1 MKKIFVILLTVSM
14 LFGLVS
20 CFKPGNNNEHTVHTD
35 ANKDGLCDGC
45 QGIFVDYSE
54 PTLVGKALKHSV
66 KKQFSEAKSLKIDF
80 QLRFVHDEESWSY
93 KEAYDSEQGIYVE
106 TEEVDHQASYTE
118 GIANI
123 EILLSIGDDGVDAKM
138 TATTKIRSSADDE
151 FTVDESET
159 VYIIDG
165 YAYSP
170 LNDGYYEKGEVVPE
184 ELSNILEQFGDV
196 SIDDEKKNELIEAL
210 SIEVATVFNIQDN
223 KGSFSFDAKPGL
235 DKVLDYLNNIDME
248 NDTVEKILDDILKEI
263 SPDLT
268 SAKIVDELERIA
280 GLTVT
285 QALDELDAWLTE
297 NYDTTLQGIYNSVLA
312 DEDAYA
318 AIEQIVAM
326 VNELDPAF
334 ADDKEAL
341 DAIMAEIKA
350 FDIRAT
356 VEEMEIKDVVLF
368 DIIASILPPVS
379 TDPETNEPV
388 YITKDEAF
396 EAIRSF
402 LDITLK
408 EFEETADMTLFSTLK
423 ELASAVTLNK
433 LNGKLDLNFVGALE
447 LSTVVAEL
455 NFDIDIDVAS
465 EVEGKNNHTGFIL
478 EADLTLSD
486 ISKEVVQ
493 ITLPE
498 GSKSLHDDFTSDNVD
513 LKTYYHDG
521 GEKLFVDLDFTI
533 TDETG
538 RPIEIYANSIAVDE
552 LEKGNVTVKVG
563 YLYYCSAYYYF
574 NEGQDF
580 TFKVDLEA
588 GTVTIVTL
596 PDMTKAENY

>member
-14 LFGLVS
+14 IFGLVS
-20 CFKPGNNNEHTVHTD
+20 CFNPGNNNEHTVHTD
-35 ANKDGLCDGC
+35 TNKDGLCDGC

-66 KKQFSEAKSLKIDF
+66 EKQFSEAKSLKIDF
-80 QLRFVHDEESWSY
+80 QLRFVQDEESWSF
-93 KEAYDSEQGIYVE
+93 KEVYDSEQDICVE
-106 TEEVDHQASYTE
+106 TEEVDHQASYNEVIT
-118 GIANI
+118 NI

-138 TATTKIRSSADDE
+138 TATTKMRSSADAE
-151 FTVDESET
+151 FTVNDPET

-165 YAYSP
+165 YTYS
-170 LNDGYYEKGEVVPE
+170 LLKDGYYEKGEVVHE
-184 ELSNILEQFGDV
+184 DLSNILEQFGDV
-196 SIDDEKKNELIEAL
+196 SIDDEKKNELLEAL
-210 SIEVATVFNIQDN
+210 SVEIATVFNIKDN

-235 DKVLDYLNNIDME
+235 DKVLNYLKNLDLE
-248 NDTVEKILDDILKEI
+248 NDTVEKLLDDILKEI

-268 SAKIVDELERIA
+268 SAEIVDELERIA

-297 NYDTTLQGIYNSVLA
+297 NHDTTLQGIYNSVLA
-312 DEDAYA
+312 DEDTYA
-318 AIEQIVAM
+318 AIEQLVAM
-326 VNELDPAF
+326 ANELDPAF

-350 FDIRAT
+350 FDIRTA
-356 VEEMEIKDVVLF
+356 VEEMEIKDVVVF
-368 DIIASILPPVS
+368 NIIASILPPAS

-396 EAIRSF
+396 EAVRSF

-423 ELASAVTLNK
+423 KLASAVTLNK

-447 LSTVVAEL
+447 LSSVVAEL

-465 EVEGKNNHTGFIL
+465 EVEGKNNHMGFIL
-478 EADLTLSD
+478 EADLTLYD
-486 ISKEVVQ
+486 ISKETAP

-498 GSKSLHDDFTSDNVD
+498 GSKSLFDDFTSDNVD
-513 LKTYYHDG
+513 LTTYYYDD
-521 GEKLFVDLDFTI
+521 GEKLFVDLNFTI

-538 RPIEIYANSIAVDE
+538 RPIEIYASDISIDE
-552 LEKGNVTVKVG
+552 LEKGNVTVKVSS
-563 YLYYCSAYYYF
+563 LYYCSSYYYF
-574 NEGQDF
+574 SEDQDF

-596 PDMTKAENY
+596 PDITKAENY

>member
-14 LFGLVS
+14 IFGLVS
-20 CFKPGNNNEHTVHTD
+20 CFNPGNNNEHTVHTD
-35 ANKDGLCDGC
+35 TNKDGLCDGC
-45 QGIFVDYSE
+45 QGLFVDYSE

-66 KKQFSEAKSLKIDF
+66 EKQFSEAKSLKIDF
-80 QLRFVHDEESWSY
+80 QLRFVQDEESWSF
-93 KEAYDSEQGIYVE
+93 KEVYDSEQDICVE
-106 TEEVDHQASYTE
+106 TEEVDHQASYNEVIT
-118 GIANI
+118 NI

-138 TATTKIRSSADDE
+138 TATTKMRSSADAE
-151 FTVDESET
+151 FTVNDPET

-165 YAYSP
+165 YTYS
-170 LNDGYYEKGEVVPE
+170 LLKDGYYEKGEVVHE
-184 ELSNILEQFGDV
+184 DLSNILEQFGDV
-196 SIDDEKKNELIEAL
+196 SIDDEKKNELLEAL
-210 SIEVATVFNIQDN
+210 SVEIATVFNIKDN

-235 DKVLDYLNNIDME
+235 DKVLNYLKNLDLE
-248 NDTVEKILDDILKEI
+248 NDTVEKLLDDILKEI

-268 SAKIVDELERIA
+268 SAEIVDELERIA

-297 NYDTTLQGIYNSVLA
+297 NHDTTLQGIYNSVLA
-312 DEDAYA
+312 DEDTYA
-318 AIEQIVAM
+318 AIEQLVAM
-326 VNELDPAF
+326 ANELDPAF

-350 FDIRAT
+350 FDIRTA

-396 EAIRSF
+396 EAVRSF

-423 ELASAVTLNK
+423 KLASAVTLNK

-447 LSTVVAEL
+447 LSSVVAEL

-465 EVEGKNNHTGFIL
+465 EVEGKNNHMGFIL
-478 EADLTLSD
+478 EADLTLYD
-486 ISKEVVQ
+486 ISKETAP

-498 GSKSLHDDFTSDNVD
+498 GSKSLFDDFTSDNVD
-513 LKTYYHDG
+513 LTTYYYDD
-521 GEKLFVDLDFTI
+521 GEKLFVDLNFTI

-538 RPIEIYANSIAVDE
+538 RPIEIYASDISIDE
-552 LEKGNVTVKVG
+552 LEKGNVTVKVSS
-563 YLYYCSAYYYF
+563 LYYCSSYYYF
-574 NEGQDF
+574 SEDQDF

-596 PDMTKAENY
+596 PDITKAENY